1 MTDYEQCKIFW
12 SWGEHHLD
20 YYQTYVQLGQITADQ
35 YKDITGED
43 YVVPT
48 P

>member
-1 MTDYEQCKIFW
+1 MTTFEQCEIFW
-12 SWGEHHLD
+12 SWGNHNLD
-20 YYQTYVQLGQITADQ
+20 YYKSYVGFGLITADQ

-43 YVVPT
+43 YVTPT